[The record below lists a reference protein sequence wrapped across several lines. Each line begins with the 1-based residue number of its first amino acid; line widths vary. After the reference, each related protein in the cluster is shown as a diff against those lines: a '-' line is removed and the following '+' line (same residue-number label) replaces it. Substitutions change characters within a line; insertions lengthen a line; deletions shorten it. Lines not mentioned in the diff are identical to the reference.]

1 MSRKGWILFAV
12 MCLVWGIPYLF
23 IKVAVGEVSV
33 PVVVFART
41 ALGALLLLPLALHS
55 VARKEGARKGGA
67 RKDGGQLGTLRR
79 HWRPLVAFAVLE
91 MIVPWGLLSAAERK
105 LPSSLAGLLIA
116 AVPIIS
122 VVAARLTGGTERL
135 SPRRWAGLVTGLAG
149 VALLAAPDL
158 GGGNG
163 LAVAE
168 VLLVALGYAT
178 APLIAARKLADVPA
192 LPMTA
197 ACLSLGALVW
207 LPAAVLTWPH
217 RVPSGRAL
225 GALAALG
232 VICTAF
238 AFLVFLAL
246 IREAGT
252 SRAMVFTYVNPAVA
266 VAAGVAFLSEP
277 FTVTIA
283 VSFAL
288 ILAGSLLATWTA
300 RGPADSGSGLPGGSG
315 RPGAGQSA
323 QTAQASISIIRSGI
337 ASAVTWTAVLAGGA
351 GGVDVF
357 VADRADD
364 REHRDVGDVVVQ
376 LDHVGERRSRRG
388 QRPVEVGEDLPGLRL
403 GIARPDQ
410 LALVVEG
417 HLSGGRDPAAASG
430 HRVAVARAGRQP
442 ARGPEMLKCRH
453 VPILSVCASIS
464 PGPRLALHADVAALV
479 PERAGSSVWLA
490 GTSRRR
496 RALSS

>member
-1 MSRKGWILFAV
+1 MRGAVSRKGWVLFAV

-23 IKVAVGEVSV
+23 IKVAVEQVSV

-41 ALGALLLLPLALHS
+41 AIGALILLPLAIRS
-55 VARKEGARKGGA
+55 ARQGGGEF
-67 RKDGGQLGTLRR
+67 DVLRR
-79 HWRPLVAFAVLE
+79 HWRPLVAFAALE
-91 MIVPWGLLSAAERK
+91 IIIPWGLLSEAERK

-122 VVAARLTGGTERL
+122 VVTARLTGGTERL
-135 SPRRWAGLVTGLAG
+135 SPRRWAGLVI
-149 VALLAAPDL
+149 
-158 GGGNG
+158 G
-163 LAVAE
+163 LAVVE

-207 LPAAVLTWPH
+207 LPPAIVTWPH
-217 RVPSGRAL
+217 EVPSGRAL
-225 GALAALG
+225 GALVALG

-283 VSFAL
+283 ASFAL

-300 RGPADSGSGLPGGSG
+300 RSPADSAVAADSAVPAGPADP
-315 RPGAGQSA
+315 A
-323 QTAQASISIIRSGI
+323 
-337 ASAVTWTAVLAGGA
+337 
-351 GGVDVF
+351 
-357 VADRADD
+357 
-364 REHRDVGDVVVQ
+364 
-376 LDHVGERRSRRG
+376 
-388 QRPVEVGEDLPGLRL
+388 PV
-403 GIARPDQ
+403 
-410 LALVVEG
+410 
-417 HLSGGRDPAAASG
+417 
-430 HRVAVARAGRQP
+430 
-442 ARGPEMLKCRH
+442 
-453 VPILSVCASIS
+453 
-464 PGPRLALHADVAALV
+464 
-479 PERAGSSVWLA
+479 
-490 GTSRRR
+490 SRRR
-496 RALSS
+496 PPRLRSRSSDPASPAR

>member
-1 MSRKGWILFAV
+1 MLEARPRDAPGLVAEVGGMRGAVSRKGWILFAV

-41 ALGALLLLPLALHS
+41 ALGALLLLPLALRAS
-55 VARKEGARKGGA
+55 RKS
-67 RKDGGQLGTLRR
+67 GGQLGTLRR
-79 HWRPLVAFAVLE
+79 HWRPLVAFAALE
-91 MIVPWGLLSAAERK
+91 IIVPWGLLSAAERK

-122 VVAARLTGGTERL
+122 VVTARLTGGAERL
-135 SPRRWAGLVTGLAG
+135 SPRRWAGLVIGLAG
-149 VALLAAPDL
+149 VVVLAAPDL

-168 VLLVALGYAT
+168 VLLVAFCYAT

-207 LPAAVLTWPH
+207 LPAAIVTWPH

-225 GALAALG
+225 GSLAALG
-232 VICTAF
+232 VICTAC

-283 VSFAL
+283 ASFAL

-300 RGPADSGSGLPGGSG
+300 RGPADSAGL
-315 RPGAGQSA
+315 ADLA
-323 QTAQASISIIRSGI
+323 D
-337 ASAVTWTAVLAGGA
+337 LAGPA
-351 GGVDVF
+351 G
-357 VADRADD
+357 
-364 REHRDVGDVVVQ
+364 
-376 LDHVGERRSRRG
+376 
-388 QRPVEVGEDLPGLRL
+388 PVPV
-403 GIARPDQ
+403 
-410 LALVVEG
+410 
-417 HLSGGRDPAAASG
+417 
-430 HRVAVARAGRQP
+430 
-442 ARGPEMLKCRH
+442 
-453 VPILSVCASIS
+453 
-464 PGPRLALHADVAALV
+464 
-479 PERAGSSVWLA
+479 
-490 GTSRRR
+490 SRRR
-496 RALSS
+496 PPRLRSRSSDPASPAR

>member
-1 MSRKGWILFAV
+1 MRGAVSRKGWVLFAI

-23 IKVAVGEVSV
+23 IKVAVEEVSV

-41 ALGALLLLPLALHS
+41 AIGAVLLLPLALHS
-55 VARKEGARKGGA
+55 ARKG
-67 RKDGGQLGTLRR
+67 GGQLGTLRR
-79 HWRPLVAFAVLE
+79 HWRPLVAFATLE

-122 VVAARLTGGTERL
+122 VVTARLTGGTERL
-135 SPRRWAGLVTGLAG
+135 SPRRWAGLVIGLAG
-149 VALLAAPDL
+149 VALLAVPDL
-158 GGGNG
+158 GGGTG
-163 LAVAE
+163 LAVTE
-168 VLLVALGYAT
+168 VLLVAVGYAT

-207 LPAAVLTWPH
+207 LPAAIATWPQ

-225 GALAALG
+225 ASLAALG

-288 ILAGSLLATWTA
+288 ILAGSLLATGAA
-300 RGPADSGSGLPGGSG
+300 RGSG
-315 RPGAGQSA
+315 
-323 QTAQASISIIRSGI
+323 
-337 ASAVTWTAVLAGGA
+337 
-351 GGVDVF
+351 
-357 VADRADD
+357 
-364 REHRDVGDVVVQ
+364 
-376 LDHVGERRSRRG
+376 
-388 QRPVEVGEDLPGLRL
+388 
-403 GIARPDQ
+403 
-410 LALVVEG
+410 
-417 HLSGGRDPAAASG
+417 DPAADEGLAE
-430 HRVAVARAGRQP
+430 P
-442 ARGPEMLKCRH
+442 AR
-453 VPILSVCASIS
+453 V
-464 PGPRLALHADVAALV
+464 
-479 PERAGSSVWLA
+479 
-490 GTSRRR
+490 SRRR
-496 RALSS
+496 PPRLRSRS

>member
-1 MSRKGWILFAV
+1 MRGAVSRKGWVLFAV

-41 ALGALLLLPLALHS
+41 AIGAALLLPLALRAS
-55 VARKEGARKGGA
+55 RQS
-67 RKDGGQLGTLRR
+67 GGQLGTLRR
-79 HWRPLVAFAVLE
+79 HWRPLLAFAALE
-91 MIVPWGLLSAAERK
+91 IIVPWGLLSAAERK

-122 VVAARLTGGTERL
+122 VVTARLTGGTERL
-135 SPRRWAGLVTGLAG
+135 SPRRWAGLVIGLAG
-149 VALLAAPDL
+149 VVVLAAPDL
-158 GGGNG
+158 GGGSG
-163 LAVAE
+163 LAVGE

-207 LPAAVLTWPH
+207 LPAAVLTWPQ

-232 VICTAF
+232 VICTAC

-252 SRAMVFTYVNPAVA
+252 SRAMVFTYINPAVA

-283 VSFAL
+283 ASFAL

-300 RGPADSGSGLPGGSG
+300 RSPADSADPVGPAGPADS
-315 RPGAGQSA
+315 
-323 QTAQASISIIRSGI
+323 
-337 ASAVTWTAVLAGGA
+337 
-351 GGVDVF
+351 
-357 VADRADD
+357 AD
-364 REHRDVGDVVVQ
+364 
-376 LDHVGERRSRRG
+376 
-388 QRPVEVGEDLPGLRL
+388 PVPV
-403 GIARPDQ
+403 
-410 LALVVEG
+410 
-417 HLSGGRDPAAASG
+417 
-430 HRVAVARAGRQP
+430 
-442 ARGPEMLKCRH
+442 
-453 VPILSVCASIS
+453 
-464 PGPRLALHADVAALV
+464 
-479 PERAGSSVWLA
+479 
-490 GTSRRR
+490 SRRR
-496 RALSS
+496 PPRLRSRSSDPASPAR

>member
-1 MSRKGWILFAV
+1 MRGAVSRKGWVLFAV

-23 IKVAVGEVSV
+23 IKVAVGQVSV

-41 ALGALLLLPLALHS
+41 AIGALLLLPLALRS
-55 VARKEGARKGGA
+55 GELGA
-67 RKDGGQLGTLRR
+67 LRR
-79 HWRPLVAFAVLE
+79 YWRPLVAFAALE
-91 MIVPWGLLSAAERK
+91 IIIPWGLLSAAEQK

-122 VVAARLTGGTERL
+122 VVTARLTGDSERL
-135 SPRRWAGLVTGLAG
+135 SPRRWAGLIIGLAG
-149 VALLAAPDL
+149 VAVLAAPDL
-158 GGGNG
+158 SGGS
-163 LAVAE
+163 AVAVTE
-168 VLLVALGYAT
+168 VLLVALCYAT

-207 LPAAVLTWPH
+207 LAPAVATWPS

-225 GALAALG
+225 GALVALG

-283 VSFAL
+283 ASFAL

-300 RGPADSGSGLPGGSG
+300 RAPESPDDPAD
-315 RPGAGQSA
+315 AE
-323 QTAQASISIIRSGI
+323 
-337 ASAVTWTAVLAGGA
+337 AV
-351 GGVDVF
+351 
-357 VADRADD
+357 
-364 REHRDVGDVVVQ
+364 
-376 LDHVGERRSRRG
+376 
-388 QRPVEVGEDLPGLRL
+388 
-403 GIARPDQ
+403 
-410 LALVVEG
+410 
-417 HLSGGRDPAAASG
+417 
-430 HRVAVARAGRQP
+430 
-442 ARGPEMLKCRH
+442 
-453 VPILSVCASIS
+453 
-464 PGPRLALHADVAALV
+464 
-479 PERAGSSVWLA
+479 
-490 GTSRRR
+490 SRRR
-496 RALSS
+496 LPRPRSRSSDPASPAR